1 MVEFDNITLTGTQQ
15 TALATLYARAQE
27 SSAANS
33 ILGDSAAIAAVDRLN
48 YDFSTLHTSRR
59 DQKTTAVRAKAYDS
73 WARRFLA
80 AEPTGVILNLGCG
93 LDTRVYRVDPP
104 ATARW
109 YDIDLPDVVALR
121 RRLFPGRVG
130 LHTISSS
137 VTDPDLLSSIP
148 GNVAVLVI
156 AEGLT
161 PYLPAV
167 EGISMLNRIVEQFPQ
182 GDLVFDGYSTLGV
195 KITQHY
201 GPVKSSGARLDWA
214 INDPHEL
221 ETSVPGLQF
230 ISESLIEDVPDVER
244 HFAWSAR
251 QAFRL
256 ISGVTPL
263 RRLGRRL
270 HYHFDHTEHQD

>member
-1 MVEFDNITLTGTQQ
+1 MDFDDITLTGTQQ

-27 SSAANS
+27 SSTANS
-33 ILGDSAAIAAVDRLN
+33 ILGDSAAIAAVDQLN
-48 YDFSTLHTSRR
+48 YDFSRLRTSRR
-59 DQKTTAVRAKAYDS
+59 DQKTTAVRAKAYDG

-104 ATARW
+104 ATASW

-130 LHTISSS
+130 LHTIAGS
-137 VTDPDLLSSIP
+137 VTDPDVLGSIP
-148 GNVAVLVI
+148 ANTTVLVI

-161 PYLPAV
+161 PYLPAA
-167 EGISMLNRIVEQFPQ
+167 EGISMLNRIVEHFAQ
-182 GDLVFDGYSTLGV
+182 GDLIFDAYSTLGV
-195 KITQHY
+195 KLTQNY

-214 INDPHEL
+214 INDPREL

-230 ISESLIEDVPDVER
+230 ISESLIEDVPEVER
-244 HFAWSAR
+244 HFSWVAR
-251 QAFRL
+251 QVFLL
-256 ISGVTPL
+256 ISHVTPL

-270 HYHFDHTEHQD
+270 HYHFDRTEHQD